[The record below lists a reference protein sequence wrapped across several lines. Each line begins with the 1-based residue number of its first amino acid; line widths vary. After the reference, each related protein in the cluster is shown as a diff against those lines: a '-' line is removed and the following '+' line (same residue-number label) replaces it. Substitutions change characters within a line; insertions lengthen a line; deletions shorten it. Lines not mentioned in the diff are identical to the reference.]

1 MKADEALLDRFEIY
15 VRSESR
21 YIGCHHSPPCLTGTA
36 GHQLSIELLDILSM
50 SKVYESLNLSQQ
62 ASNVERLG
70 AFVAWLVTNDLIVES
85 LKRSESSAIARI
97 RMQDL
102 TGPEFLTTV
111 LHGELGSAHL
121 SVTGMEFVEHY
132 FVSGTYNE
140 DYNTCEYT
148 GNDEWM
154 RFAEIS
160 PKITR
165 AFFRYSQ
172 PESLWQKL
180 SAKII
185 KFPTRFR

>member
-1 MKADEALLDRFEIY
+1 VGSD
-15 VRSESR
+15 SR
-21 YIGCHHSPPCLTGTA
+21 YIECHYSTPCLTGTA
-36 GHQLSIELLDILSM
+36 GHQLSDELLDILTM

-70 AFVAWLVTNDLIVES
+70 AFVAWLVTNDLVEES
-85 LKRSESSAIARI
+85 LTRSESSAIARI

-121 SVTGMEFVEHY
+121 SESGMGFVEHY
-132 FVSGTYNE
+132 FVSGAYEE
-140 DYNTCEYT
+140 DYKTCEYR
-148 GNDEWM
+148 GDDEWI

-160 PKITR
+160 PKITH
-165 AFFRYSQ
+165 AFFRYSK
-172 PESLWQKL
+172 PESLLQKL

-185 KFPTRFR
+185 KFPTRSR